1 MKKAPIKSTN
11 SASQSLIAVKA
22 SSKRQVRGIIIT
34 AKVFKKLMLK
44 AYLKPLTTNLALN
57 LAICPKA
64 SSLYFS
70 TYLLLI
76 AHLFKL
82 KAFINCSA
90 PDCNS
95 YLSLALAAISQ
106 FS

>member
-22 SSKRQVRGIIIT
+22 SSKHQVGGIVIA
-34 AKVFKKLMLK
+34 AKVSKKLVLGV
-44 AYLKPLTTNLALN
+44 YLKPLTTNLALN

-64 SSLYFS
+64 SSLHFS

-76 AHLFKL
+76 ARLFKP
-82 KAFINCSA
+82 KALINRST
-90 PDCNS
+90 PNYNN
-95 YLSLALAAISQ
+95 YLSLALAATSQ
-106 FS
+106 FF